1 MAELNDTNN
10 EAKTSLEGPKCH
22 CRGDSVLLCI
32 IAVSLI
38 VVLIFIRIYCAL
50 HMIIADCD
58 ETYNYWEPLHFLFRG
73 FGKETWEY
81 SPNYAI
87 RSYFYLI
94 PYYIITFPLRDFE
107 HLTGIEFPE
116 YYYFYF
122 IRLVALGGVTA
133 AGEFALFKSVKSSYG
148 LSSANWFL
156 LISATSAGMSHA
168 SIALLP
174 SSYAMTCV
182 LWATS
187 FALEAIKAPN
197 TLECVKPSVLAITLY
212 LGGGLIGWP
221 FALVLGLAFGL
232 YTLSYRQNTTPLV
245 HIVMWCHVVVVV
257 LVGTL
262 IVVDSYFYQRNML
275 FVPANIVLYNVFA
288 LEGEGPLIFGVEP
301 LSYYIKNMILNFNI
315 VFPLS
320 VLGIVRNLFSRS
332 RTQTTIAVSI
342 PLGLWLAVFF
352 GQPHKEERFLYPVYP
367 LVSLSAAVFISGSI
381 SLALSRVKSGFMKGL
396 AVFLLG
402 LVISLFS
409 ISRILSLVNNYGAPL
424 STATVFEETDLH
436 NYGDIVNICVGREWY
451 RFPTSFFLPDNAR
464 LRFVKSGF
472 DGLLPGDFQ
481 EGTEVWKASS
491 SILKH
496 MNSKN
501 IFSDETVI
509 DFGACDFYI
518 DTSLPVNQ
526 EIAEPDPR
534 AGSTRGEWTPL
545 TCSKILS
552 QEEVLS
558 GFARILY
565 VPELLRQFI
574 PFPYEV
580 HYTDYCVYQRGSQK

>member
-1 MAELNDTNN
+1 MAAQAETNI
-10 EAKTSLEGPKCH
+10 EAKTTPEALKNGRRDESL
-22 CRGDSVLLCI
+22 LLRV
-32 IAVSLI
+32 IAVFLV
-38 VVLIFIRIYCAL
+38 VVLIVIRVYCGL

-87 RSYFYLI
+87 RSYLYLL

-107 HLTGIEFPE
+107 HLTGIAFPA

-133 AGEFALFKSVKSSYG
+133 AGEFALFKSIKSSYG

-174 SSYAMTCV
+174 SSYAMTCI

-187 FALEAIKAPN
+187 YALDAIKAPN
-197 TLECVKPSVLAITLY
+197 TLECVKPSVLAIALY
-212 LGGGLIGWP
+212 LSGGLIGWP

-232 YTLSYRQNTTPLV
+232 YTISHRQQTTPLI

-262 IVVDSYFYQRNML
+262 LMVDSFFYQRTML

-301 LSYYIKNMILNFNI
+301 FSYYVKNMVLNFNI
-315 VFPLS
+315 AFPLS
-320 VLGIVRNLFSRS
+320 AFGVVINLFLGNP
-332 RTQTTIAVSI
+332 TQTTIAVSI
-342 PLGLWLAVFF
+342 PLGIWLIIFF
-352 GQPHKEERFLYPVYP
+352 SQPHKEERFLYPVYP
-367 LVSLSAAVFISGSI
+367 LVSLSAAIFISGSI
-381 SLALSRVKSGFMKGL
+381 SQALKRVKSGFMKGL
-396 AVFLLG
+396 AIFLLG
-402 LVISLFS
+402 LVISLLS
-409 ISRILSLVNNYGAPL
+409 ISRILSLVNNYHAPL
-424 STATVFEETDLH
+424 STATIFEKTDLH
-436 NYGDIVNICVGREWY
+436 LSKDIVNICIGREWY
-451 RFPTSFFLPDNAR
+451 RFPTSFFLPKNAR
-464 LRFVKSGF
+464 LKFVKSGF

-481 EGTEVWKASS
+481 EDTEVWKASS

-496 MNSKN
+496 MNSRN
-501 IFSDETVI
+501 IFSDETIV
-509 DFGACDFYI
+509 DFAKCDFYI
-518 DTSLPVNQ
+518 DTTLPVNP
-526 EIAEPDPR
+526 EIPEPDAR
-534 AGSTRGEWTPL
+534 AGSASNEWKTI
-545 TCSKILS
+545 TCAKMLS
-552 QEEVLS
+552 QDEDQR
-558 GFARILY
+558 GFARVLY
-565 VPELLRQFI
+565 IPERLRQFL
-574 PFPYEV
+574 PSEV
-580 HYTDYCVYQRGSQK
+580 HYTDYCVYQRGSEK